1 IDVLRGTT
9 TVKVTQFEHQQL
21 PVFGIGTELDANQWR
36 SVFRQLVARGLLSV
50 NMEAFGALQLEEKSR
65 PLLKGEVTIELRRD
79 LKTTV
84 ARQQTRTPID
94 NDIDVEL
101 WEALR
106 ECRRSLAEEQGVPPY
121 IIFSNNT
128 LQAMAEQAPQTI
140 EAFSQLSGVGERK
153 RDKYGP
159 AFLAVLR
166 QAQG

>member
-1 IDVLRGTT
+1 
-9 TVKVTQFEHQQL
+9 
-21 PVFGIGTELDANQWR
+21 
-36 SVFRQLVARGLLSV
+36 
-50 NMEAFGALQLEEKSR
+50 M
-65 PLLKGEVTIELRRD
+65 
-79 LKTTV
+79 
-84 ARQQTRTPID
+84 
-94 NDIDVEL
+94 EL